1 MRSPEGIVIEIW
13 RRDPFASV
21 IAPDPITPPKFP
33 PAGARLT
40 LILELCGI
48 ASSPFLVALTTTSQT
63 PKSFFVILFFSRS
76 HPSDARAATGW
87 AQRDCPS
94 TCG

>member
-13 RRDPFASV
+13 RRDPFCVSNRARSNH
-21 IAPDPITPPKFP
+21 TPCER
-33 PAGARLT
+33 ARLT
-40 LILELCGI
+40 LTLELCGI